1 MEEEID
7 LRELFLVLWRKK
19 YFVGIITFG
28 VTVISII
35 YAFSL
40 PRIYETFATIMII
53 PSKLEFIRAPL
64 DTTIDNNRSG
74 AYKSLL
80 TLDTH
85 KNLLV
90 STTVL
95 LKLLQNIGDAEL
107 TMDDIRSMLKVEEVK
122 GTSLLTL
129 KVRTDDKEKCKK
141 IADFWVK
148 IYLEESE
155 KLVSEEGS
163 TTMEFLYREYEA
175 NKQKLEEKERG
186 YALFLEKSDLT
197 VLNTQYGLLQAK
209 LRDYQKSMVNKI
221 DELKVSQQEIESLKG
236 EIAKHSRYIAL
247 SKDVGYDTLGERF
260 EGNQA
265 ASREA
270 TGKKLTAQTLNP
282 IYQDMEKRI
291 ADKEV
296 TVSSIIKET
305 EYYESQYEKTRKELS
320 VLEEELNRLNFRKTR
335 LERDL
340 ELASNKFKTLF
351 SRIND
356 AELATRANI
365 GDVKVISY
373 SVTPDYA
380 IAPKKRLIVG
390 GSFAGSLIF
399 SLVLSLIL
407 EFFKNIMALN
417 RGK

>member
-221 DELKVSQQEIESLKG
+221 DELKVSQQEIYDAAAKFNLDDAKYHADGDLRRMDPNDGRFDCAEAYYFVAKEMGLDVGGASNPSYLLTHVRATGTSASSFNDLPVGGMIYWHQVGSDPDNPPPGGHLHVGMKCGTNCVIDMASSGGWQQRTYSGYTNGKTLKG
-236 EIAKHSRYIAL
+236 RKVEFIMPRS
-247 SKDVGYDTLGERF
+247 
-260 EGNQA
+260 
-265 ASREA
+265 
-270 TGKKLTAQTLNP
+270 LN
-282 IYQDMEKRI
+282 I
-291 ADKEV
+291 
-296 TVSSIIKET
+296 
-305 EYYESQYEKTRKELS
+305 
-320 VLEEELNRLNFRKTR
+320 
-335 LERDL
+335 
-340 ELASNKFKTLF
+340 
-351 SRIND
+351 
-356 AELATRANI
+356 
-365 GDVKVISY
+365 
-373 SVTPDYA
+373 
-380 IAPKKRLIVG
+380 
-390 GSFAGSLIF
+390 
-399 SLVLSLIL
+399 
-407 EFFKNIMALN
+407 
-417 RGK
+417 